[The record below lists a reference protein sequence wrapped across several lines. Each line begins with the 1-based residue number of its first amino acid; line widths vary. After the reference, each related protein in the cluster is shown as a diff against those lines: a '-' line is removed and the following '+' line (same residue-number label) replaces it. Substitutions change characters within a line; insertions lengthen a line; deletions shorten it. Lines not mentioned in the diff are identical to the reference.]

1 MGLEIMAIGDMKV
14 GAAMAFSQHTNAQ
27 FIRDCVQL
35 VEAKGIDSIWL
46 PEHVLFFPD
55 YASTYPYSDTG
66 RIPGDPEGLLDPF
79 TAMTF
84 VASHTN
90 TIRLGTGIC
99 LVPQRQPVYTAK
111 MVADVDFLSGGRV
124 DFGVGI
130 GWLKEEF
137 DNLGMDFSTRAQTCD
152 EYIDAIKALWSP
164 GVTEFSGATIEITAC
179 HFNPKPVQTPHPPII
194 FGGESKAA
202 LRRVAQRGQGWYGY
216 DLSPQQLEAKLPALD
231 EALAKVGRARDDIL
245 LYVGPN
251 RHPVN
256 AETVAQYAA
265 LGVQQLIVPL
275 GARTVEKLGA
285 RIDSLLASCGR

>member
-1 MGLEIMAIGDMKV
+1 MSEAGMKI
-14 GAAMAFSQHTNAQ
+14 GAAMAFSQHTDPGFA
-27 FIRDCVQL
+27 RDAVQL

-55 YASTYPYSDTG
+55 YASTYPYSDSG

-84 VASHTN
+84 IASHTSRV
-90 TIRLGTGIC
+90 RLGTGIC

-137 DNLGMDFSTRAQTCD
+137 DNLGMDFSARARDCD
-152 EYIDAIKALWSP
+152 EYIDVMKALWSP
-164 GVTEFSGATIEITAC
+164 GVTEFKGPTQTLVPC
-179 HFNPKPVQTPHPPII
+179 HFNPKPVQTPHPPIF
-194 FGGESKAA
+194 FGGESRPA
-202 LRRVAQRGQGWYGY
+202 LRRVAERGEGWYAY
-216 DLSPQQLEAKLPALD
+216 DLTPEGLADKLPVLD
-231 EALAKVGRARDDIL
+231 EALAAAGRERSDVR

-251 RHPVN
+251 RHPVTP
-256 AETVAQYAA
+256 ETTAAYAG
-265 LGVQQLIVPL
+265 LGVEQLIVPL
-275 GARTVEKLGA
+275 GARTLDKLEA
-285 RIDSLLASCGR
+285 RADALLESVGR